1 MKKKIALFLACV
13 MALSSLFAVSASAAN
28 YSDDTKTCQTVE
40 ALQTPQETDWQDNP
54 FDTGHC
60 CIDDSQP
67 YTEGGT
73 NHCVDWQ
80 YAYGPS
86 DPSESAQAA
95 PVQGS
100 TNHCTD
106 WDTQQNTDPTESCV
120 TEPTESVTTRPAW
133 MDDPYDT
140 GHCVVDPSASMPT
153 ESYDDH
159 SDIQGDTNHCCE
171 YPYPSQQHHY
181 SDNEDETCFCGEHH
195 PLTDASETES
205 STTLPAWMDENPDE
219 TGHCVIDPSASMPTE
234 TYDDHSDIQGDT
246 SHCEDTYPLP
256 HHYSDVEDE
265 TCFCGEHHPL
275 TVPSEPESSRP
286 TDSEETSEEMVYTS
300 TPVETETAP
309 ETTQPEKELTPLEK
323 FKAHLAEKFNMEVEV
338 DLFEKLSANYYLVHY
353 NLNTVNPL
361 LLRKCVDKYIY
372 STDGSEKDVFIY
384 SVKKNAEY
392 EVCAAYENGLISKT
406 TLKKISRAL
415 ASGDFAKLSLN
426 TYTVKAGETA
436 YNFLLTADFAKG
448 KIKNTNSKVAK
459 VVKNGEF
466 VEVVGLKKGTAVLS
480 RKIKGGK
487 QISCTVNV
495 TTNPELTKDGKSVSA
510 VSVKKGKTVTV
521 KITGKADSFNN
532 KYYNTSKARVISKKS
547 VDKIK
552 IKGLKKG
559 ATTLRIKVNGVI
571 LRLKVNVK

>member
-133 MDDPYDT
+133 MDENPDET
-140 GHCVVDPSASMPT
+140 GHCVIDPSESLPT

-159 SDIQGDTNHCCE
+159 SDIQGDTSHCCE
-171 YPYPSQQHHY
+171 YPYYQGEHHY
-181 SDNEDETCFCGEHH
+181 SDNE
-195 PLTDASETES
+195 
-205 STTLPAWMDENPDE
+205 N
-219 TGHCVIDPSASMPTE
+219 
-234 TYDDHSDIQGDT
+234 
-246 SHCEDTYPLP
+246 
-256 HHYSDVEDE
+256 E

-353 NLNTVNPL
+353 NLNAFNPL

-510 VSVKKGKTVTV
+510 VSVKTGKTVTV
-521 KITGKADSFNN
+521 KITGKADSVNN